1 MSSTASSHDEA
12 RVELMRRAALPPE
25 LIDVPALRQ
34 ALEAAEAA
42 GVSKM
47 LVSAA
52 KSHMRDAQKVQQQST
67 VAGSSGGA
75 GRSTA
80 QAADDAV
87 DQRLADAITRIRLAD
102 STLTA
107 RAVHSALVQEVEW
120 CELSLADVKRT
131 SSKMVKL
138 AAQASS
144 TPSTSANVPPSQVQ
158 ERSSTVLGISGGD
171 VMVPGAQAP
180 VQAPPC
186 CANCGKAEGDGV
198 TLKICERCKEDGLT
212 PLISCSVSCFEAQWP
227 EHKKQHKRHRMCCR
241 VVAVLDS
248 RYPSP
253 PEYR

>member
-42 GVSKM
+42 GVSRM

-75 GRSTA
+75 GPSTA

-87 DQRLADAITRIRLAD
+87 DQRLADAITRVRLAD

-107 RAVHSALVQEVEW
+107 RAVHSALVQEAEW
-120 CELSLADVKRT
+120 LLFLPMSRAG
-131 SSKMVKL
+131 KMVKPG
-138 AAQASS
+138 AASS
-144 TPSTSANVPPSQVQ
+144 TPSKRYRAAFAVQSAVARPGHLRQGRHGAG
-158 ERSSTVLGISGGD
+158 RSG
-171 VMVPGAQAP
+171 
-180 VQAPPC
+180 C
-186 CANCGKAEGDGV
+186 
-198 TLKICERCKEDGLT
+198 
-212 PLISCSVSCFEAQWP
+212 
-227 EHKKQHKRHRMCCR
+227 
-241 VVAVLDS
+241 VA
-248 RYPSP
+248 
-253 PEYR
+253 

>member
-42 GVSKM
+42 GVSRM

-67 VAGSSGGA
+67 VDGSSGGA
-75 GRSTA
+75 GPSTA

-107 RAVHSALVQEVEW
+107 RAVHSALVQEAEW

-138 AAQASS
+138 AAQASRC
-144 TPSTSANVPPSQVQ
+144 TAMTS
-158 ERSSTVLGISGGD
+158 
-171 VMVPGAQAP
+171 
-180 VQAPPC
+180 
-186 CANCGKAEGDGV
+186 
-198 TLKICERCKEDGLT
+198 
-212 PLISCSVSCFEAQWP
+212 
-227 EHKKQHKRHRMCCR
+227 
-241 VVAVLDS
+241 
-248 RYPSP
+248 
-253 PEYR
+253 